1 MYPHRKYVQC
11 THVQTCNLQRKM
23 FGFFPSLPC
32 YRTPDTPVLATW
44 ESSEHKE
51 FDISRVG
58 QHLLEQSHSN
68 NSFQFEALNR
78 HDLKQ
83 QNKPIH
89 HSLFPRPAD
98 LIVLCT
104 WSHVQVS
111 CFIFIQK
118 AHLKTTISG
127 LQLPSVV
134 NPTVVTCYKTPGL
147 AKFWFVVM
155 TVPFLQSLLHLR
167 GFAREPPSG
176 ITPTYTLTE
185 RET

>member
-1 MYPHRKYVQC
+1 MVLSTLPDTHHRQVCSHLRGTAHQTIGTFCNNTC
-11 THVQTCNLQRKM
+11 THIASMSNAHMSKLATFNSKCLV
-23 FGFFPSLPC
+23 FFRP
-32 YRTPDTPVLATW
+32 YHVIAHRTPPVLATW

-68 NSFQFEALNR
+68 NSFQFEALNQ

-83 QNKPIH
+83 QNKPIQ

-134 NPTVVTCYKTPGL
+134 NPKCFYSSNML
-147 AKFWFVVM
+147 
-155 TVPFLQSLLHLR
+155 
-167 GFAREPPSG
+167 
-176 ITPTYTLTE
+176 
-185 RET
+185 